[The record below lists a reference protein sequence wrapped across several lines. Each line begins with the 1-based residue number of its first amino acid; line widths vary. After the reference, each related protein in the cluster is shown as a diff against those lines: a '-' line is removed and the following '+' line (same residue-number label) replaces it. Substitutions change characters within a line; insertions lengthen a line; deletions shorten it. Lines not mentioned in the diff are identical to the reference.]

1 MRNLTLKH
9 LRYVEALARHGH
21 FGRAAADCA
30 ISQPA
35 LSIQIKELEQTIN
48 NTPADLVVIGTPID
62 LAKLIKIN
70 KPTVRVTYE
79 LQEIGTPTLEDVLK
93 KF

>member
-1 MRNLTLKH
+1 MGYGDK
-9 LRYVEALARHGH
+9 
-21 FGRAAADCA
+21 
-30 ISQPA
+30 
-35 LSIQIKELEQTIN
+35 QIKELEQTIN

>member
-1 MRNLTLKH
+1 M
-9 LRYVEALARHGH
+9 
-21 FGRAAADCA
+21 
-30 ISQPA
+30 
-35 LSIQIKELEQTIN
+35 
-48 NTPADLVVIGTPID
+48 VVIGTPID

>member
-1 MRNLTLKH
+1 MGYGDK
-9 LRYVEALARHGH
+9 
-21 FGRAAADCA
+21 
-30 ISQPA
+30 
-35 LSIQIKELEQTIN
+35 QIKELEQTIN

-93 KF
+93 NF

>member
-1 MRNLTLKH
+1 MIS
-9 LRYVEALARHGH
+9 APFSMPAW
-21 FGRAAADCA
+21 AAG
-30 ISQPA
+30 Q
-35 LSIQIKELEQTIN
+35 
-48 NTPADLVVIGTPID
+48 DLD